1 MTLGETFLNTNP
13 YIAVHLWAI
22 VSTPTVE
29 HAVVMFNFT
38 SWKSGCDETCLIK
51 TGEHPF
57 VQHDTVVAYRRG
69 QLLSRAAWNELQ
81 RLGFYQEHAA
91 LSDSLLR
98 RIQQGALDSEFTPI
112 DLQDII
118 RACMS

>member
-22 VSTPTVE
+22 VSNPTP
-29 HAVVMFNFT
+29 HDAVVMFNFT
-38 SWKSGCDETCLIK
+38 SWRPGCDETCLIK
-51 TGEHPF
+51 PSEHPF
-57 VQHDTVVAYRRG
+57 VKHDTVIAYRRG
-69 QLLSRAAWNELQ
+69 QLLTRAAWNELQ
-81 RLGFYQEHAA
+81 RLGFYLRHEP

-112 DLQDII
+112 DLQEIV
-118 RACMS
+118 RASMH